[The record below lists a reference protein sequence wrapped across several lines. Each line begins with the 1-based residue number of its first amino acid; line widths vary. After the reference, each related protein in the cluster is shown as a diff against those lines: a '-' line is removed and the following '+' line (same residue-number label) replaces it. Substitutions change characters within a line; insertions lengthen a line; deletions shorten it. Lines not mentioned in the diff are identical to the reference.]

1 MAKIQCVLSH
11 YCTSFH
17 ETIYKGTN
25 TCDFWLL
32 KVGQLG
38 VGGGEPCSDC
48 YACFPKSSSF
58 RFVFSFLQFQ
68 FHHHIINTI
77 IPEGKGQ
84 EKELW
89 LLTYCNNLE
98 SYLDCRAIFTFS
110 LGLYWLDQG
119 TLSMSDP
126 LVLEPNSVSTINCP
140 LSNFCFRIY
149 WSVVPYQVY
158 QSQWSPLIVNS
169 Q

>member
-1 MAKIQCVLSH
+1 MKNSADTKFQWQKFSVYWAIIV
-11 YCTSFH
+11 CTSFH

-58 RFVFSFLQFQ
+58 RFAFSFLQFQ
-68 FHHHIINTI
+68 FHYHIINTI

-89 LLTYCNNLE
+89 LLPYCNNLE
-98 SYLDCRAIFTFS
+98 SYLDCQAIFTIS
-110 LGLYWLDQG
+110 LGFILIRPRNPKHVR
-119 TLSMSDP
+119 P
-126 LVLEPNSVSTINCP
+126 LGPWTQFSIH
-140 LSNFCFRIY
+140 Y
-149 WSVVPYQVY
+149 
-158 QSQWSPLIVNS
+158 
-169 Q
+169 